1 MGKFQ
6 KLCNR
11 VNPLNLILV
20 TCLFLGITLGSSDTS
35 ICYAANDSKE
45 LIIGVPTDRC
55 PMFYVDD
62 NTGEIEGIGVDLMIV
77 AAEKSGYT
85 VSFKAIEETNL
96 KEALDNDTYDIVMPF
111 GSAVESASGKSS
123 VVSDNLI
130 QTPFVLVTVQNKDIT
145 SINSIRVGMLK
156 SLGAGAETIK
166 QLYPGI
172 EIEMYE
178 SMPDCISALRTGEV
192 DALLH
197 NSYVWSYV
205 LQKPAYE
212 DLVIRPTEMFS
223 MDFRAGTLDTPEGR
237 ALIERLNEG
246 INKIPGTERQAIIL
260 DYTTRRL
267 YKFDFYDYLYEYSGI
282 ILLSTILLIL
292 LVLLIIGHT
301 RAYKRKQEA
310 KLQQL
315 VDTDALTGVLS
326 LDGFRKRVTE
336 LIKQNPNTPYIISYN
351 NIKDF
356 KYINEQV
363 GRAEGDK
370 LLKFWAERSAEVI
383 YENEAIG
390 RINADHILVF
400 RVIGDDERIK
410 HDAEYVFEPVK
421 DYFINQGKKVK
432 VRLTSGIYVLTPED
446 FENIDV
452 DRMIDFAKM
461 AEKRADI
468 SKGGFELYNPKQWEK
483 GRIKAEII
491 SRLSLALTT
500 NEIEVWYQPQ
510 VDYVTGKITGA
521 EALCRWKHT
530 DNGYI
535 SPGDFIP
542 TLEESGHILELD
554 SYVWE
559 KVCQDL
565 HRWNEQ
571 GFHRCVSVNLSRYDI
586 SGHDDISEVFI
597 SLVNKYDI
605 SVDQLHI
612 EITETAY
619 VEDSQLLIS
628 TSEKLREYG
637 FQVEMDDFGSGYSS
651 LNMLKDVIVDRIKLD
666 LNFMANTGNQEM
678 GRVILQ
684 HVIQMISD
692 LNVSVLAEGVETIEQ
707 AEYLQNIGCSEMQGY
722 YFYKP
727 MPVTEVELV
736 FQNSRG

>member
-1 MGKFQ
+1 M
-6 KLCNR
+6 
-11 VNPLNLILV
+11 
-20 TCLFLGITLGSSDTS
+20 
-35 ICYAANDSKE
+35 
-45 LIIGVPTDRC
+45 
-55 PMFYVDD
+55 
-62 NTGEIEGIGVDLMIV
+62 
-77 AAEKSGYT
+77 
-85 VSFKAIEETNL
+85 
-96 KEALDNDTYDIVMPF
+96 
-111 GSAVESASGKSS
+111 
-123 VVSDNLI
+123 
-130 QTPFVLVTVQNKDIT
+130 
-145 SINSIRVGMLK
+145 
-156 SLGAGAETIK
+156 
-166 QLYPGI
+166 
-172 EIEMYE
+172 
-178 SMPDCISALRTGEV
+178 
-192 DALLH
+192 
-197 NSYVWSYV
+197 
-205 LQKPAYE
+205 
-212 DLVIRPTEMFS
+212 
-223 MDFRAGTLDTPEGR
+223 
-237 ALIERLNEG
+237 
-246 INKIPGTERQAIIL
+246 
-260 DYTTRRL
+260 
-267 YKFDFYDYLYEYSGI
+267 
-282 ILLSTILLIL
+282 
-292 LVLLIIGHT
+292 
-301 RAYKRKQEA
+301 
-310 KLQQL
+310 QQL
-315 VDTDALTGVLS
+315 VDTDVLTGVLS

-336 LIKQNPNTPYIISYN
+336 LIKENSDLPYIVSYN

-370 LLKFWAERSAEVI
+370 FLKFWAERSAEVI
-383 YENEAIG
+383 NENEAIG

-421 DYFINQGKKVK
+421 DYFINQGKNVK

-461 AEKRADI
+461 AENRADI

-521 EALCRWKHT
+521 EALCRWKHP

-554 SYVWE
+554 CYVWE

-628 TSEKLREYG
+628 TSEKLRDYG

-666 LNFMANTGNQEM
+666 LHFMTNTGNQEM
-678 GRVILQ
+678 GKIILQ
-684 HVIQMISD
+684 HVIQMIED
-692 LNVSVLAEGVETIEQ
+692 LNVSVIAEGVETIEQ

-727 MPVTEVELV
+727 MPVAEVEMV